1 MKRYG
6 LIRPIA
12 MVGIA
17 FAKAGGRILRS
28 AYQQRR
34 LQTGTGVKVGHDV
47 SFFGGGEVLLGDHVT
62 IESGVQLRAEEGA
75 IIEIGAGSYIGV
87 HSSLQVRRGHLIR
100 LGQNSR
106 LGARCHLVS
115 ERGILLGDESSLG
128 SESFVGP
135 REDGGQGSLVVGAKS
150 HLHSYTWIDLC
161 ADVTVGDCVRTG
173 PYCAFYTHNHIP
185 TPGKL
190 VWDQVPSFA
199 PIRIG
204 SGTWIGHGCYI
215 LPGVSI
221 GDHSTIATGAVVTRS
236 LEPWTTAGG
245 VPARVLKKL
254 LA

>member
-6 LIRPIA
+6 LIRPIT

-17 FAKAGGRILRS
+17 FVKAGGRILRS

-75 IIEIGAGSYIGV
+75 VIEIGTGSYIGA
-87 HSSLQVRRGHLIR
+87 HSSLQVRRGQLIR

-115 ERGILLGDESSLG
+115 ERGISLGDESSLG
-128 SESFVGP
+128 CESFVGP

-150 HLHSYTWIDLC
+150 HLHSHTWIDLC

-173 PYCAFYTHNHIP
+173 PYCAFYTHNHVP
-185 TPGKL
+185 MPDKL
-190 VWDQVPSFA
+190 VWDQLPSFA
-199 PIRIG
+199 PISVG

-221 GDHSTIATGAVVTRS
+221 GNNSTIATGAVVTKS